1 MRKNLLLLPVLFS
14 LVLTSCNLFNN
25 YGKKVKIND
34 KLNVYYKGEGVT
46 EDQAKKLGAF
56 LENNRGE
63 NKGDL
68 AAQIMKEGESYLVK
82 IPLNEEAFNKD
93 KEKFKTLFWYMQDM
107 ISELVFEGK
116 KTRIV
121 LTDDKLKDKETIDE
135 ITKITVGK
143 EHYVYLKGNGV
154 EEKEGKRIADS
165 LELMK
170 FFDYTA
176 GAVLVTKEKGQY
188 SFRFMANDVRK
199 NDQSL
204 NYDIVLENLRYIISK
219 YVMNGSDINL
229 VMIDTDFHDIKKINE
244 PPADRKLIIDNA
256 IAGQPS
262 EPTES
267 TQYTNNTETSD
278 DDGLIE
284 N

>member
-135 ITKITVGK
+135 ITKITVGSM
-143 EHYVYLKGNGV
+143 G
-154 EEKEGKRIADS
+154 
-165 LELMK
+165 
-170 FFDYTA
+170 
-176 GAVLVTKEKGQY
+176 
-188 SFRFMANDVRK
+188 
-199 NDQSL
+199 
-204 NYDIVLENLRYIISK
+204 
-219 YVMNGSDINL
+219 
-229 VMIDTDFHDIKKINE
+229 
-244 PPADRKLIIDNA
+244 
-256 IAGQPS
+256 
-262 EPTES
+262 
-267 TQYTNNTETSD
+267 
-278 DDGLIE
+278 
-284 N
+284 